1 MGQGGMD
8 MFEQIALILVA
19 LFAIVLLLR
28 LITAPIR
35 LGYKILINLAAGY
48 ALLFLFNLLASL
60 AGFVIDLNLISAA
73 LVGLFGLPGLAMLL
87 VMRFI
92 LL

>member
-1 MGQGGMD
+1 

>member
-1 MGQGGMD
+1 ML
-8 MFEQIALILVA
+8 EQIALILVA
-19 LFAIVLLLR
+19 LFAIALLLR